1 MKKSL
6 QALIFFPRGG
16 SAQVVRYLARA
27 MVDAGWSTRVVAGSL
42 GGPDEPGNAAA
53 FFGPEIDLVAVP
65 YDDAVRAPDP
75 VMASPPMHPSYEDR
89 PGAPDRIIAG
99 LDDRAAEH
107 LVAEWVRILG
117 APGVLDE
124 VELAHLHHLTPIHEA
139 LARLRPRLP
148 VVTHLH
154 GTELLMLDEADGG
167 ASWPYEDAWRRRMRR
182 WAQGS
187 ARVIVSSEPSRVDAE
202 RLLDVDPGR
211 VTVVPNGVDLTL
223 FTGPRATPPERAAL
237 FRQWL
242 CDAPRGWSPE
252 RPAAGRGALL
262 GGADRAAD
270 RPREPSCC
278 CTSAASPRS
287 SARPCWCG
295 PTPVRGSEL
304 GRPLPLLFAG
314 GAPGEWE
321 GEHPADAAARS
332 PWGHEVF
339 FAGWRSHAELARVLA
354 CVDVMAVPSV
364 AERFGQV
371 YVEAMAMGVP
381 VIACRVA
388 APPTYIDD
396 DPASPDRCGWLVPPD
411 DEEAL
416 AEALVAA
423 ASDPAERAIR
433 GANGRRRARERFS
446 LGPGRRQRWPTSTRR
461 PWSAEGGRRTRPR

>member
-16 SAQVVRYLARA
+16 SAQVVRYLSRA
-27 MVDAGWSTRVVAGSL
+27 LVGRGWSTRVVAGSL

-53 FFGPEIDLVAVP
+53 FFGPGIDLVPVP
-65 YDDAVRAPDP
+65 YDAAVGAPDP
-75 VMASPPMHPSYEDR
+75 LLASPPMHPSYEDR

-99 LDDRAAEH
+99 LDDAVALH
-107 LVAEWVRILG
+107 LEDEWMRILD

-124 VELAHLHHLTPIHEA
+124 VELAHLHHLTPIHAA
-139 LARLRPRLP
+139 LARLRPDLP

-154 GTELLMLDEADGG
+154 GTELLMLDEADRGAVVAARAGVANAHAPLGPGVGG
-167 ASWPYEDAWRRRMRR
+167 RD
-182 WAQGS
+182 
-187 ARVIVSSEPSRVDAE
+187 RVVGAVADGRAAPAGPRP
-202 RLLDVDPGR
+202 RR
-211 VTVVPNGVDLTL
+211 VTVVPNGVDLAL
-223 FTGPRATPPERAAL
+223 FTGPRAAPPGRAAL
-237 FRQWL
+237 FREWL
-242 CDAPRGWSPE
+242 CEAPRGWSPAHPRAGGLRYTE
-252 RPAAGRGALL
+252 RQIAPLTDPEAVVVLYVGRFTAVKRAALL
-262 GGADRAAD
+262 VRAH
-270 RPREPSCC
+270 
-278 CTSAASPRS
+278 
-287 SARPCWCG
+287 ARA
-295 PTPVRGSEL
+295 RQEL

-371 YVEAMAMGVP
+371 YVEAMAMDVP

-411 DEEAL
+411 DEVAL
-416 AEALVAA
+416 AQALVAA
-423 ASDPAERAIR
+423 ASDPAEREIR
-433 GANGRRRARERFS
+433 GANGRRRARERFGWDRVAGAVADVYAAA
-446 LGPGRRQRWPTSTRR
+446 LER
-461 PWSAEGGRRTRPR
+461 